1 MKQAGR
7 GSKPVAKAAPLGA
20 QAAAPTVLIIDDEAW
35 QRHYVQQVVEQL
47 GRVSSQAEDL
57 AQARSYLTHQEFEF
71 IVLDL
76 SLGTEDGIE
85 LLRELARMRST
96 GALIFI
102 SGFDDRV
109 CAAATR
115 LAAAYGLRVAGTL
128 QKPLQLNALKAL
140 LQSWPAQVE
149 PVEPADAGLPLT
161 AEDLAQGLANGE
173 IIPVFQPKIDLLTGR
188 AVGVEALARWDSPVF
203 GVISPEQFV
212 PLAEQAGLIEQ
223 LTRVILIASLRR
235 CADWRRSHP
244 QVALSVNLS
253 PSIFDLALPEA
264 IEQLLRDIGVPP
276 EVLTLEVT
284 ESVIVAD
291 EIIAADVLTRL
302 RIKGVQL
309 AIDDFGTGYS
319 SLVTLLRLPFNE
331 LKIDRMFV
339 AHCLQDEDA
348 LRIVK
353 AVISLAHEMGLRVV
367 AEGVESPEIRDAL
380 ARRGCDYGQG
390 WLWPRAMTAPDLSA
404 WLDAGH

>member
-1 MKQAGR
+1 MKHAKKNSPIAAAQAGGR
-7 GSKPVAKAAPLGA
+7 PAAS
-20 QAAAPTVLIIDDEAW
+20 TVLIIDDEAW
-35 QRHYVQQVVEQL
+35 QRKSVLQVVDQL
-47 GRVSSQAEDL
+47 GLSAHQAENL
-57 AQARSYLTHQEFEF
+57 EQARAYLSYQTFEF
-71 IVLDL
+71 VVLDL
-76 SLGTEDGIE
+76 SLGAEDGIE
-85 LLRELARMRST
+85 LLRDLARMRST
-96 GALIFI
+96 SALIFI

-128 QKPLQLNALKAL
+128 QKPLQLFALKNL
-140 LQSWPAQVE
+140 LQSWPAHIKWAA
-149 PVEPADAGLPLT
+149 PAQDGPPLT
-161 AEDLAQGLANGE
+161 ADNLEQGLARGE

-188 AVGVEALARWDSPVF
+188 TVGVEALARWDSPEF

-212 PLAEQAGLIEQ
+212 PLAEQANLIEQ
-223 LTRVILIASLRR
+223 LTRVILITSLRC
-235 CADWRRSHP
+235 CAQWRLDHP
-244 QVALSVNLS
+244 GVALAVNLS
-253 PSIFDLALPEA
+253 PSIFDLTLPEA
-264 IEQLLRDIGVPP
+264 IEQLLRDIGVPA

-291 EIIAADVLTRL
+291 EIVAADVLTRL

-339 AHCLQDEDA
+339 ASCLEDDDA

-367 AEGVESPEIRDAL
+367 AEGIESIEIRDAL
-380 ARRGCDYGQG
+380 AHRGCDYGQG
-390 WLWPRAMTAPDLSA
+390 WLWPRAMTAPDLQA
-404 WLDAGH
+404 WLDAGN

>member
-1 MKQAGR
+1 
-7 GSKPVAKAAPLGA
+7 
-20 QAAAPTVLIIDDEAW
+20 
-35 QRHYVQQVVEQL
+35 VQQVVEQL
-47 GRVSSQAEDL
+47 GLVASPAENL
-57 AQARSYLTHQEFEF
+57 AQARAYLDHQAFEF

-76 SLGTEDGIE
+76 SLGSEDGIE
-85 LLRELARMRST
+85 LLRDLARHRCAS
-96 GALIFI
+96 ALIFI

-128 QKPLQLNALKAL
+128 QKPLQLTALKTL
-140 LQSWPAQVE
+140 LQSWPAHIVPGPTSNE
-149 PVEPADAGLPLT
+149 DLPISADDLAAGL
-161 AEDLAQGLANGE
+161 ARGE

-188 AVGVEALARWDSPVF
+188 TVGVEALARWDSPQF

-212 PLAEQAGLIEQ
+212 PLAEQGGLIEQ
-223 LTRVILIASLRR
+223 LTRVILISSLRH
-235 CADWRRSHP
+235 CAHWRRTHP
-244 QVALSVNLS
+244 QVALAVNLS

-264 IEQLLRDIGVPP
+264 IEQLLQDIGVPADA
-276 EVLTLEVT
+276 LTLEVT

-339 AHCLQDEDA
+339 ASCDEDGDA
-348 LRIVK
+348 LRIVR

-367 AEGVESPEIRDAL
+367 AEGVESVEIRDAL

-390 WLWPRAMTAPDLSA
+390 WLWPRAMTAPDLLT